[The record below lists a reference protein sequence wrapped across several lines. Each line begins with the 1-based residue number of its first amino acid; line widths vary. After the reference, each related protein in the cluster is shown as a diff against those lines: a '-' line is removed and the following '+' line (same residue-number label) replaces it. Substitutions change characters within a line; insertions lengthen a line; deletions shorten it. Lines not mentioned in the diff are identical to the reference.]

1 MTSLVEPS
9 DIKIIFK
16 VINNLFDCSNFK
28 KKTLPMSDQF
38 WFCFTVFKN
47 CGHANLGR
55 GLCFTTQ
62 DILFCWCS
70 GNMILP
76 LLWQLLGNYVVI
88 VIKIMVSY

>member
-1 MTSLVEPS
+1 MW
-9 DIKIIFK
+9 
-16 VINNLFDCSNFK
+16 
-28 KKTLPMSDQF
+28 DQF

-47 CGHANLGR
+47 GGHANLGR

-76 LLWQLLGNYVVI
+76 LLWQLLENYVVI